1 MLSNIFK
8 IYIKVIKNKKFTY
21 YFALCTLL
29 FITFILSNPHN
40 EFVQGLRF
48 LLDFQIM
55 KLLVLLKI
63 IVISYYNLPLGMLNI
78 LAFSILYTINVES
91 LTPETF
97 DNIPNLV
104 DKNKIL
110 KYNKNFK
117 KPKKIAETKKEVKE
131 VKQDKSIEREEK
143 EIKAPRRKALVAST
157 DFFDE
162 KKKNSK
168 KEKDVEE
175 VNLDE
180 TEDTIEKELKSR
192 MSHEYRKLDEYD
204 SSSSE
209 SSNSDS
215 SDSSSDSSDSDKE
228 IEEVSMNKAREHM
241 LNSLRTSLKKRYLN
255 D

>member
-29 FITFILSNPHN
+29 FITFILSNPEN

-55 KLLVLLKI
+55 KLLILLKI

-78 LAFSILYTINVES
+78 LAFSILYTINIES

-117 KPKKIAETKKEVKE
+117 NHKKIAETKKKVKE
-131 VKQDKSIEREEK
+131 VEDKSIEREEK
-143 EIKAPRRKALVAST
+143 EIKAPRKKALVAST
-157 DFFDE
+157 DYFNE
-162 KKKNSK
+162 KRKNSN
-168 KEKDVEE
+168 KEKDIEE

-180 TEDTIEKELKSR
+180 TEDTIEKELKNR
-192 MSHEYRKLDEYD
+192 MSHEYRKLDEYN

>member
-29 FITFILSNPHN
+29 FITFILSNPNN

-55 KLLVLLKI
+55 KLLILLKI
-63 IVISYYNLPLGMLNI
+63 IVISYYNLPLGMLNV
-78 LAFSILYTINVES
+78 LAFSILYTIDTKN
-91 LTPETF
+91 LKPETF

-117 KPKKIAETKKEVKE
+117 NPKKIAKPKKDVKE
-131 VKQDKSIEREEK
+131 DKSIEREEK
-143 EIKAPRRKALVAST
+143 VIKAPRRKASVASA
-157 DFFDE
+157 DFFNE
-162 KKKNSK
+162 KRKNSN

-192 MSHEYRKLDEYD
+192 MSHEYKQLDEYD

-209 SSNSDS
+209 SSNSES
-215 SDSSSDSSDSDKE
+215 SNSSSDSSDSDKE

-241 LNSLRTSLKKRYLN
+241 LNSLRSSLKKRYIN

>member
-1 MLSNIFK
+1 MFSDIFK

-21 YFALCTLL
+21 YFAIFSLL
-29 FITFILSNPHN
+29 FITFILSNQDN

-48 LLDFQIM
+48 ILDFEIT

-63 IVISYYNLPLGMLNI
+63 IIVSYYNLPLGMLI
-78 LAFSILYTINVES
+78 IVAFSVLYTIDTSN
-91 LTPETF
+91 TETF

-117 KPKKIAETKKEVKE
+117 NAKKIVENKKEEVKE
-131 VKQDKSIEREEK
+131 VEQPEKEEK
-143 EIKAPRRKALVAST
+143 NIKVARRKSTIAST
-157 DFFDE
+157 DFFNE
-162 KKKNSK
+162 KRNNSV
-168 KEKDVEE
+168 KEKNVEE

-180 TEDTIEKELKSR
+180 TEDTIEKELKSK
-192 MSHEYRKLDEYD
+192 MSHEYKKLDEYD

-209 SSNSDS
+209 SSNSESSNSSTDS
-215 SDSSSDSSDSDKE
+215 SDSEKE

-241 LNSLRTSLKKRYLN
+241 LNSLRSSLKKRYLN

>member
-8 IYIKVIKNKKFTY
+8 IYINVIKNKKFTY

-29 FITFILSNPHN
+29 FITFILSNPLN

-63 IVISYYNLPLGMLNI
+63 IVVSYYNLPLGMLNI
-78 LAFSILYTINVES
+78 LAFSILYTINIES
-91 LTPETF
+91 LKPETF

-117 KPKKIAETKKEVKE
+117 NPKKIAETKKEVKE
-131 VKQDKSIEREEK
+131 DKSIEREEK
-143 EIKAPRRKALVAST
+143 KIKAPRRKALVAST

-162 KKKNSK
+162 KKKNSN
-168 KEKDVEE
+168 KEKNVEE

-180 TEDTIEKELKSR
+180 TEDTIEKELKTR

-209 SSNSDS
+209 SSDSDS
-215 SDSSSDSSDSDKE
+215 SNSSSDSSDSEKE